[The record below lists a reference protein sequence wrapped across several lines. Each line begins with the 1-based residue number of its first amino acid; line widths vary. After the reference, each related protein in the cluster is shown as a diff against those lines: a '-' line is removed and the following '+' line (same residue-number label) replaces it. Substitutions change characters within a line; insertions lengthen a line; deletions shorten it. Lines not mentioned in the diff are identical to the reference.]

1 LIVRYY
7 HSDRILPFE
16 KKFNSQTPQIFFS
29 IKYVSLHEEIG
40 ISPTCSLY
48 NLDAKLNA
56 VNKQTSFENDQVSAF
71 GQE

>member
-7 HSDRILPFE
+7 CSNIILLFE
-16 KKFNSQTPQIFFS
+16 KYFNPQTPQIFFS
-29 IKYVSLHEEIG
+29 INYVLLHEEIG

-56 VNKQTSFENDQVSAF
+56 VNKQTRFENDLVSAF